1 MRWLWK
7 AVRAIVNILLTAGV
21 LMIIALPLALCFPA
35 AVVAWYTGYRKERFR
50 DLMEDEIWSR
60 HE

>member
-21 LMIIALPLALCFPA
+21 LMIIALCFPA

>member
-1 MRWLWK
+1 MIWLWR

-21 LMIIALPLALCFPA
+21 LIIIALCFPA
-35 AVVAWYTGYRKERFR
+35 AVVAWYCGYRKERFR
-50 DLMEDEIWSR
+50 DLMEDEIWRPR

>member
-35 AVVAWYTGYRKERFR
+35 WHTGYRKERFR